1 MKLAN
6 LVLVGLCVSA
16 LQISCAGSST
26 SGSGTEQNNG
36 SNNATENPTTGT
48 PNAPDSGTPSTGT
61 PGTPGTPVSE
71 NPTPT
76 PEVPVTENPAPAP
89 TPNELF
95 TEFQTWKNHYKKYE
109 PFSKVTDNR
118 GNGYEDLYGTRNFR
132 VVLHGVY
139 YRGGANNKYH
149 RTNPRSNMNPL
160 PNDGLKNLCEE
171 GFSTAI
177 YYYSENYSKAPK
189 QVVCGTGEDKN
200 TLSYKQK
207 NALTVANQP
216 AILQLIHDR
225 IKGKLSGPI
234 YGHCWNGWHAS
245 GVIAAI
251 SLRQFCGWTSSEA
264 RAYWRK
270 NTDGNLDGYSKVEA
284 MVVNFKPIEALKIS
298 AAEQAAICP
307 EKQ

>member
-1 MKLAN
+1 MKLTQ
-6 LVLVGLCVSA
+6 LVLVGVCVSA
-16 LQISCAGSST
+16 LQISCAGNSSHDA
-26 SGSGTEQNNG
+26 SAGQTENG
-36 SNNATENPTTGT
+36 SNNVVENPTTENPTDETPAVGT
-48 PNAPDSGTPSTGT
+48 PNPPTAEET
-61 PGTPGTPVSE
+61 
-71 NPTPT
+71 NPT
-76 PEVPVTENPAPAP
+76 AP
-89 TPNELF
+89 TQNELF

-118 GNGYEDLYGTRNFR
+118 GKGYEDLYGTRNFR

-149 RTNPRSNMNPL
+149 RTNPRSNTNPL

-200 TLSYKQK
+200 TLNYKQK
-207 NALTVANQP
+207 NALTTANQP

-251 SLRQFCGWTSSEA
+251 SLRQFCGWTASEA